1 MQKFAKHSLVYA
13 ENKAEFVDD
22 PRWVES
28 QQNRWLA
35 FLECRMRAEAS
46 SREIPFYQI
55 EEACGLANM
64 EARGIM
70 ESAAKRIRNT
80 F

>member
-1 MQKFAKHSLVYA
+1 MQKFAKHSLTYA
-13 ENKAEFVDD
+13 ENKAEFADD
-22 PRWVES
+22 PSWVES

-35 FLECRMRAEAS
+35 FLEHRVKAIGEP
-46 SREIPFYQI
+46 REMSFTQI
-55 EEACGLANM
+55 EEACGLGFM
-64 EARGIM
+64 EARAIM